1 MRNFDSSNLDR
12 FKLNVNSTDENEITL
27 DITFN
32 YGPTYRYWRDDDPTA
47 AAAFY
52 CALVEAVDA
61 DRSVGRVFNELKGE
75 FQYKKLGDDN
85 G

>member
-12 FKLNVNSTDENEITL
+12 FKLNVNQADGKTTI

-61 DRSVGRVFNELKGE
+61 DRSVGKVFNELKDE
-75 FQYKKLGDDN
+75 FQYKKLEDDN